1 MAPLPA
7 RSSRAHWDDATR
19 TEEMLPRTPTTPE
32 VSEARQNNYRPQKDI
47 KSPRLAPLSPL
58 STISSADECE
68 EEKTRQKQTID
79 SPCMPQQTPMS
90 CSKTPPTPRVKNMS
104 RNKPGIKSVS
114 ISNHS
119 PKTDL
124 KHRQVAKAAAEA
136 ASLSRHRR
144 SGKKLHWNSS
154 VRVKVVHNMGNYTP
168 QEKLDSWF
176 TADEYSMMEDECEL
190 TSIHMD
196 EIEFE
201 RETLAQEGKRH
212 KAYRKTLPEGFCER
226 GLESWT
232 MQGEETKENQ
242 VHLII
247 DTVWQAQI
255 DAWEFL
261 GNHPSNGTVSKNT
274 DNKSKNAIHNECW
287 EFIREKCSEVSTPS
301 TMRAQ
306 ELAIKDE
313 QDVDAYLNS
322 VRSLEQSRRRITKML
337 LRGKHCSTRSI
348 NKSTKTLTTAK
359 SCRTLTTVC
368 SSDSRS
374 SCVPDNL
381 KSILKSPKPKRSN
394 SDPKSIRRSP
404 SQSAIPL
411 NDIGQD
417 DRRSFRIRLP
427 KIGNDSSSMRSKS
440 MRSNSMRS
448 SSMRSNSLRSN
459 ISRSNSM
466 RSNSLRSNISRSN
479 SLRSNSLRSNNS
491 RSNSMRSHSLRSQNS
506 VRSNVSGTSFL
517 SSSSSQKKIRYKP
530 KSKTKIPTSPVGS
543 VCNSLLS
550 SQGFS
555 LSNGTFSDEDSL
567 SNRMMRSHMSVSVAS
582 EGSSRRRMLR
592 VEPPL

>member
-1 MAPLPA
+1 MNMAPLPA
-7 RSSRAHWDDATR
+7 RSSRAHLDDATR
-19 TEEMLPRTPTTPE
+19 TEGMLPRTPTTPE
-32 VSEARQNNYRPQKDI
+32 VLEARQNNYRPQKDI

-68 EEKTRQKQTID
+68 EEKTRQKQTIE
-79 SPCMPQQTPMS
+79 SPCMPQHPPMS
-90 CSKTPPTPRVKNMS
+90 CSKTPPTPRVQNMS
-104 RNKPGIKSVS
+104 RNRPGIKSVS

-119 PKTDL
+119 PKTEL
-124 KHRQVAKAAAEA
+124 KHRQVANAAAEA
-136 ASLSRHRR
+136 TSLSRHRR
-144 SGKKLHWNSS
+144 PGKKLYWNSS

-212 KAYRKTLPEGFCER
+212 KAYRKTLPDGFCER

-232 MQGEETKENQ
+232 MQGEETKEHQ
-242 VHLII
+242 VHLVI

-261 GNHPSNGTVSKNT
+261 GNHPSQGTDSKNT

-287 EFIREKCSEVSTPS
+287 EFIREKSSEVSTPS

-313 QDVDAYLNS
+313 QDIDAYLNS

-337 LRGKHCSTRSI
+337 IRGKHCSTRSI

-374 SCVPDNL
+374 FCVPDNL

-394 SDPKSIRRSP
+394 SDPRSMRTSL

-417 DRRSFRIRLP
+417 DRRSFRIHLP

-440 MRSNSMRS
+440 MC
-448 SSMRSNSLRSN
+448 SNSLRSN

-479 SLRSNSLRSNNS
+479 SLRSNNS

-506 VRSNVSGTSFL
+506 VRSNVSSTSFL

-530 KSKTKIPTSPVGS
+530 KSKMKIPTSPVGS

-555 LSNGTFSDEDSL
+555 HSNGTFIDEDSL

-582 EGSSRRRMLR
+582 EGSSRRRMRR